1 MRSNHRALN
10 VLTATVTVRAKGKVG
25 DQPAR
30 KASHTVQLH
39 VLAGQSA
46 LLR

>member
-1 MRSNHRALN
+1 MHSNRRALN
-10 VLTATVTVRAKGKVG
+10 ELNATVTLKAKGKVG

-30 KASHTVQLH
+30 NASHTVQLH